1 MASTHEV
8 YGRLLTEILPAVIET
23 DTQYESLAAQLSRL
37 VRKGGTRTASE
48 TRLMKL
54 LALLVRDY
62 DERNA
67 LPPARMAPAEVLG
80 YLLEQSGKAPA
91 DLVSIFGQ
99 RSHVSE
105 ALTGKRKIS
114 AEQARKL
121 GTIFS
126 VNPGLFI

>member
-1 MASTHEV
+1 MASTQEV
-8 YGRLLTEILPAVIET
+8 YGKLLTEILPAVIET
-23 DTQYESLAAQLSRL
+23 DTQYGSLAVQLSRL
-37 VRKGGTRTASE
+37 VRKERSRTASE

-67 LPPARMAPAEVLG
+67 LPPAKMPAAEVLG
-80 YLLEQSGKAPA
+80 YLLEHPGTTPA
-91 DLVSIFGQ
+91 DLVSVFGQ

-105 ALTGKRKIS
+105 ALNGKRKIS

-121 GTIFS
+121 GAIFS

>member
-1 MASTHEV
+1 MPAAQEV
-8 YGRLLTEILPAVIET
+8 YGKLLTEVLPSVIET
-23 DTQYESLAAQLSRL
+23 DAQYDSLAVQLSKL
-37 VRKGGTRTASE
+37 VRKGRGRTASE

-67 LPPARMAPAEVLG
+67 LLPARMRPADVLP
-80 YLLEQSGKAPA
+80 YLLEQSGKTPG
-91 DLVSIFGQ
+91 DLLSVFGQ

-105 ALTGKRKIS
+105 AMSGKRKIS

-121 GTIFS
+121 ATIFS
-126 VNPGLFI
+126 VNAGVFV